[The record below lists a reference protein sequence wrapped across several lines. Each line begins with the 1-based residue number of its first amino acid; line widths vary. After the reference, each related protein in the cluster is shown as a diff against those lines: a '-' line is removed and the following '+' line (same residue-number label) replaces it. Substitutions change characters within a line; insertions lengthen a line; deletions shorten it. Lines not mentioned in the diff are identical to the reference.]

1 MSGHSTCT
9 SRTSVVAL
17 STCAFAGAVFGFLFA
32 RRLSIRGKDKKNSET
47 QQQPQHNR
55 RAGKHTRKRPL
66 GRSGLKVTVLGQGGA
81 SLGDLYVKLDNS
93 AALETLK
100 AAHDCGIGFFDTSPY
115 YGVGLSEARFGVGL
129 HHLPRVSFV
138 LQTKVGRFLVPDRA
152 AENGV
157 KAGWIGGY
165 HMRIQFDY
173 SAAALVR
180 QYEDSLQRLGLGY
193 IDSLVI
199 HDLEPTPHIVK
210 GKTDGVPEAR
220 AHLEVLIDVQFPLC
234 FGFNTNLN
242 IKFYR
247 EP

>member
-1 MSGHSTCT
+1 MSGDNTCT

-17 STCAFAGAVFGFLFA
+17 GTCAFAGAVFGFLFA
-32 RRLSIRGKDKKNSET
+32 RRLSIRGKDKKNNEM

-66 GRSGLKVTVLGQGGA
+66 GRSGVQVTVLGQGGA

-180 QYEDSLQRLGLGY
+180 QYEDSLQVRAEVRV
-193 IDSLVI
+193 SVR
-199 HDLEPTPHIVK
+199 
-210 GKTDGVPEAR
+210 AR
-220 AHLEVLIDVQFPLC
+220 VRVNVSANQ
-234 FGFNTNLN
+234 
-242 IKFYR
+242 
-247 EP
+247 